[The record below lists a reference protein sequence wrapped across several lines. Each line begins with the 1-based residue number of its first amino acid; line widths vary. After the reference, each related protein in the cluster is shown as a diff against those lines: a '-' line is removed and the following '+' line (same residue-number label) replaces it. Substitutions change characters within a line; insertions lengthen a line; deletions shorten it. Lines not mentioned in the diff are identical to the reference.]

1 MNTIWMIRND
11 GKAFPCSQYI
21 GANSQTIGDTLLTA
35 EWLHTNT
42 QHEESRKLVLKT
54 VAAWIA
60 SSSVDSDAISDV
72 PDFLLQKPNCT
83 LSHEFI
89 ITHTEE
95 IKTIITDITG
105 KLDLAALCNAVTAE
119 LNQEFLQT
127 RYGGMN
133 QTVTSSKE
141 LCFCISSVGFDWYK
155 IMRHFIVSANF
166 SIEYIIIIRD
176 KEDIDADSQFYL
188 RLPTETFLAEQPMQ
202 LISSGKLKG
211 GVMVREIFSHLS
223 CGNSL
228 HHISE
233 DLAIDPSELT
243 HALTIIRDWENR
255 SPME

>member
-1 MNTIWMIRND
+1 MNTILMLRND

-21 GANSQTIGDTLLTA
+21 SANPQTIGETLLTA

-42 QHEESRKLVLKT
+42 QHKESRKLVLKT

-60 SSSVDSDAISDV
+60 SASVDGDVIFDV
-72 PDFLLQKPNCT
+72 PDFLLQKPCT

-89 ITHTEE
+89 ITHAAE
-95 IKTIITDITG
+95 IKAIITDITD
-105 KLDLAALCNAVTAE
+105 KLDLTALCDEITAE

-133 QTVTSSKE
+133 QTVTPSKE

-166 SIEYIIIIRD
+166 PIEYIIIIRD
-176 KEDIDADSQFYL
+176 KEGIDADSQFYL

-202 LISSGKLKG
+202 LIPSGKLKG
-211 GVMVREIFSHLS
+211 GVMVREIFAHLS

-243 HALTIIRDWENR
+243 HTLTIISAWENR